1 LSFTSVEFLLFL
13 VLFAL
18 LYRLCPRRIQAT
30 CLLASSYLFYSATS
44 WEATL
49 ALAASTLLAF
59 FAALLI
65 ERFVGSPAARG
76 VALGATFLLTAYLI
90 FFKALPLLPHTGWA
104 RLVMPLGLSYYS
116 FKLISYV
123 LDVYWGKLRATG
135 NIVSFAAF
143 VAFFPQIVAGPIE
156 RAIQFLPQIGLRP
169 AAFSDALPRIAWGLF
184 KKLVIADHLAPAVNA
199 AFGNVAG
206 SHAGPLWL
214 AFYLWPLQLYADFS
228 GLTDIAIG
236 AGKLFGIVGPENF
249 NRPFTASSISD
260 YWRRWHMSLT
270 RWLGD
275 YVFTPLRMATRDA
288 GKWGLSFSIA
298 INMIAIGLW
307 HGMNWGFFAFGVV
320 HAVCLIIDSFSL
332 RARKSWFKRHAQ
344 FDRAGDWLGW
354 LLTFHVVAIAL
365 VFFRAN
371 SVSDAALFLSSL
383 LPRLAGLN
391 FDLNQLG
398 PAALHSL
405 AIGLAGYLVLEL
417 GERFRP
423 DLKWRGFVSGAPRS
437 VRWSYYATATL
448 VLSFGLL
455 LLLAGGGGAKNP
467 FLYAVF

>member
-1 LSFTSVEFLLFL
+1 MSFTSVEFLLFL

-18 LYRLCPRRIQAT
+18 LYGLCPRRIQPG
-30 CLLASSYLFYSATS
+30 CLLAASYLFYSATN

-59 FAALLI
+59 LAAILI
-65 ERFVGSPAARG
+65 ERFVGKPGAQA
-76 VALGATFLLTAYLI
+76 VALGTTFLLTVYLI
-90 FFKALPLLPHTGWA
+90 FFKALPLIPTTGWA

-123 LDVYWGKLRATG
+123 LDVYWGKLQATRD
-135 NIVSFAAF
+135 IISFAAF

-156 RAIQFLPQIGLRP
+156 RANQFLPQLGLRP

-199 AFGNVAG
+199 VFGNIAG

-249 NRPFTASSISD
+249 NRPFAASSISD

-270 RWLGD
+270 SWLGD

-298 INMIAIGLW
+298 VNMIAIGLW
-307 HGMNWGFFAFGVV
+307 HGITWGFFAFGLV
-320 HAVCLIIDSFSL
+320 HAVCLIIDSLSL
-332 RARKSWFKRHAQ
+332 RARKSWFKRNAHL
-344 FDRAGDWLGW
+344 DRVGDWLGW

-371 SVSDAALFLSSL
+371 SISDAAVFLLSL

-398 PAALHSL
+398 PVALHAL
-405 AIGLAGYLVLEL
+405 AIGVAGYLVLEL

-423 DLKWRGFVSGAPRS
+423 DLKWRGFVAGAPRS
-437 VRWSYYATATL
+437 VRWSYYATTAL
-448 VLSFGLL
+448 VFSFGLL
-455 LLLAGGGGAKNP
+455 LLLASGGGAKNP